1 MILRSR
7 RTIDQGVGI
16 QVVDGGRSDSR
27 KELAALH
34 ALEHG
39 VAGAVAQLNPGNP
52 TRGIKP
58 PNAVGKEL
66 SKSGIARSLL
76 VQRINHDG
84 VVLIAEA
91 VVRE

>member
-1 MILRSR
+1 
-7 RTIDQGVGI
+7 
-16 QVVDGGRSDSR
+16 
-27 KELAALH
+27 
-34 ALEHG
+34 
-39 VAGAVAQLNPGNP
+39 LNPGNA

-58 PNAVGKEL
+58 PNALDKEL
-66 SKSGIARSLL
+66 SKSGITRSLL

>member
-1 MILRSR
+1 LLSEPRSN
-7 RTIDQGVGI
+7 
-16 QVVDGGRSDSR
+16 
-27 KELAALH
+27 A
-34 ALEHG
+34 
-39 VAGAVAQLNPGNP
+39 

-58 PNAVGKEL
+58 PNAVGEEL

-84 VVLIAEA
+84 VVLIAAA

>member
-7 RTIDQGVGI
+7 RSDRPRGWYE
-16 QVVDGGRSDSR
+16 VVDGGRSNSR
-27 KELAALH
+27 EELAALH

-39 VAGAVAQLNPGNP
+39 VAGAVAQLNPGNA
-52 TRGIKP
+52 TCGIKP
-58 PNAVGKEL
+58 PNAVGEEL